1 MLPALAG
8 QKEKMPNTEKWS
20 DHKRVIVSTVLFS
33 GGVGASFALAATWCA
48 TAGAICL
55 LAGLGAAIAI
65 LADGAS
71 ERPGD

>member
-8 QKEKMPNTEKWS
+8 QTEMPNTEKWS
-20 DHKRVIVSTVLFS
+20 DRKRVIVSAVAFS

-55 LAGLGAAIAI
+55 MFGLGAAIAT
-65 LADGAS
+65 LADGS
-71 ERPGD
+71 PERPDN